1 MHSTFMPLAN
11 ASRRSRRQAAISIRV
26 TNFMA
31 CCQWRA
37 SMLAICQI
45 LHIPSTNNLIVE
57 VLNAA
62 ITLEKG
68 RQNSVFDS
76 DGSAIIIHARRDDYK
91 TDPTGD
97 AGARIA
103 CGVIK

>member
-1 MHSTFMPLAN
+1 MRSTFTLLAN
-11 ASRRSRRQAAISIRV
+11 ASRRSRRQAAISIRR

-31 CCQWRA
+31 CGQWTA

-45 LHIPSTNNLIVE
+45 LHIPSTNNLTVE

-76 DGSAIIIHARRDDYK
+76 DGSAIIIHTRRDNYS
-91 TDPTGD
+91 
-97 AGARIA
+97 
-103 CGVIK
+103 